1 MYTTAPR
8 AAAPPAAATAS
19 PARIASIDALR
30 GFDMFWITGGDTLAL
45 ALGKWLGWSWL
56 IYQMEH
62 VEWEGFVFY
71 DLIFPLFMFLVGV
84 VLPYSLS
91 RYEGRPREAHLRILR
106 RAALLVILGWVN
118 WGVLDFNFAEM
129 RWPGVLQ
136 RIGLGY
142 LGAAFAVL
150 YLGLRGRIV
159 FTVSLLFGYWAILLL
174 VPRPGGVAGDL
185 TMEGNLVGWLDR
197 TVLPGTM
204 CCYTHG
210 DNEGILSTIPAIA
223 TVMLGVLAGTWL
235 RTSRPPAE
243 KAQGLV
249 IAGLASLAVGFLWWP
264 LFPVIKNLW
273 TSSYVML
280 AGGWSLLLLA
290 LFYYVIDVK
299 GYRAWAFPFIV
310 IGMNAITIYVAQ
322 NFIDFDGIARFFL
335 GGVASLFSAA
345 AGAVVLAAG
354 AVAVRWLF
362 LRYLYANGTFLRV

>member
-1 MYTTAPR
+1 M
-8 AAAPPAAATAS
+8 
-19 PARIASIDALR
+19 ASIDALR

-45 ALGKWLGWSWL
+45 ALGKWLGLSWL
-56 IYQMEH
+56 VTQMEH
-62 VEWEGFVFY
+62 VVWEGFVFY

-91 RYEGRPREAHLRILR
+91 RYEGRPRDAHLRILR
-106 RAALLVILGWVN
+106 RAALLIFLGWVN
-118 WGVLDFNFAEM
+118 WRLFDLNFDEM

-142 LGAAFAVL
+142 LVAALAVL
-150 YLGLRGRIV
+150 HLRFRGRV
-159 FTVSLLFGYWAILLL
+159 VLTVSLLLGYWLLL
-174 VPRPGGVAGDL
+174 LFVPAPGGRAWDL

-197 TVLPGTM
+197 TLLPGSM
-204 CCYTHG
+204 CCYTYG

-223 TVMLGVLAGTWL
+223 TVMFGVFAGMWL
-235 RTSRPPAE
+235 RSPRTPTD

-249 IAGLASLAVGFLWWP
+249 IAGLASLAIGFLWWP

-299 GYRAWAFPFIV
+299 GYRAWAFPFVV
-310 IGMNAITIYVAQ
+310 IGMNAITIYVVQ
-322 NFIDFDGIARFFL
+322 NFVDFDGIARYFV
-335 GGVASLFSAA
+335 GGVASLLTAG

-354 AVAVRWLF
+354 AVVVRWLF
-362 LRYLYANGTFLRV
+362 LRYLYAKGTFLRV

>member
-1 MYTTAPR
+1 MTAAPI
-8 AAAPPAAATAS
+8 ASATPPAAATAS
-19 PARIASIDALR
+19 PARVASIDALR

-45 ALGKWLGWSWL
+45 ALGKWLGLSWL
-56 IYQMEH
+56 VTQMEH
-62 VEWEGFVFY
+62 VVWEGFVFY

-91 RYEGRPREAHLRILR
+91 RYEGRPRDAHLRILR
-106 RAALLVILGWVN
+106 RAALLIFLGWVN
-118 WGVLDFNFAEM
+118 WRLFDLNFDEM

-142 LGAAFAVL
+142 LVAALAVL
-150 YLGLRGRIV
+150 HLRFRGRV
-159 FTVSLLFGYWAILLL
+159 VLTVSLLLGYWLLL
-174 VPRPGGVAGDL
+174 LFVPAPGGRAWDL

-197 TVLPGTM
+197 TLLPGSM
-204 CCYTHG
+204 CCYTYG

-223 TVMLGVLAGTWL
+223 TVMLGVFAGMWL
-235 RTSRPPAE
+235 RSPRTPTD

-249 IAGLASLAVGFLWWP
+249 IAGLASLAIGFLWWP

-299 GYRAWAFPFIV
+299 GYRAWAFPFVV
-310 IGMNAITIYVAQ
+310 IGMNAITIYVVQ
-322 NFIDFDGIARFFL
+322 NFVDFDGIARYFV
-335 GGVASLFSAA
+335 GGVASLLTAG

-354 AVAVRWLF
+354 AVVVRWLF
-362 LRYLYANGTFLRV
+362 LRYLYAKGTFLRV